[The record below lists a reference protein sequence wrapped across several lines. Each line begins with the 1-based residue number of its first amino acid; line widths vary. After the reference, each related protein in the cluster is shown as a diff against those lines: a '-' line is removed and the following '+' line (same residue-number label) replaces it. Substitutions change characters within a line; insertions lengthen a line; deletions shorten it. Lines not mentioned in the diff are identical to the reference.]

1 MEKRLAGQLGN
12 RIARQLAGYMANE
25 AHTNTTGWSYINT
38 DLRNQIVD
46 TWAGAITE
54 MLLKQQPEV
63 ASDLNE
69 LLTALGNHW
78 GWGPLTD
85 RLLRLWADGDPV
97 RVGVPPTLGPTPDN
111 VVDCGCSGN
120 TEEDLC
126 EWCEGT
132 GVLTRRVRRIKDAL
146 AAGMTVV
153 LDKEGAPQAGVTVEG
168 TRSPQDRTA
177 DFQESYADVH
187 QVYSLLMSG
196 RYEGVR
202 SARFKSRGGAEL
214 QLELDPPKATIEQG
228 RLCPDCT
235 VWMKRGEA
243 EGQVQWTCPNCSR
256 VRVEG
261 EQ

>member
-1 MEKRLAGQLGN
+1 MEKKLAGQLGN
-12 RIARQLAGYMANE
+12 RIARELAGYLASE
-25 AHTNTTGWSYINT
+25 AHTNTQGWSSIDP
-38 DLRNQIVD
+38 DLRNAIVD
-46 TWAGAITE
+46 TWGGMIADA
-54 MLLKQQPEV
+54 LLRQLPEV

-69 LLTALGNHW
+69 LLKALGDKW

-187 QVYSLLMSG
+187 QVYALLVSG
-196 RYEGVR
+196 RFEGLR

-214 QLELDPPKATIEQG
+214 ELTLDPPKDKVEPG
-228 RLCPDCT
+228 RMCSKCS
-235 VWMKRGEA
+235 VWMRRDVA
-243 EGQVQWTCPNCSR
+243 EGQVQWTCPTCS
-256 VRVEG
+256 VVEVDR
-261 EQ
+261 